1 MEEAC
6 ELFGGGFSGIAP
18 VAALLLFGQ
27 KADGHGRFAEL
38 SSFATAGH
46 LSEFAGLLVLQN
58 SVAKGK
64 NFATSFATDAPM
76 LIGYARVSTE
86 DQNLTQQRAALQ
98 AARCRRIYEEKIS
111 GAKRDRPQLAR
122 LIDQL
127 RPDDVVTV
135 TRLDR
140 LARSTR
146 DLLDIAERLQ
156 EAGAGLRSL
165 AEPWADTTSPAGR
178 MVLTVFAGIA
188 EFERA
193 LISERTSTGRIAA
206 KARGV
211 RFGRPPKLTADQI
224 ALAQRLI
231 SEGRSS
237 RDAAKILNVHASTL
251 YRAFALQERAAPAAD
266 PVPM

>member
-1 MEEAC
+1 MAV
-6 ELFGGGFSGIAP
+6 S
-18 VAALLLFGQ
+18 
-27 KADGHGRFAEL
+27 
-38 SSFATAGH
+38 
-46 LSEFAGLLVLQN
+46 QN
-58 SVAKGK
+58 SQ
-64 NFATSFATDAPM
+64 
-76 LIGYARVSTE
+76 VSRQRDTCR
-86 DQNLTQQRAALQ
+86 NPTQQRAALQ
-98 AARCRRIYEEKIS
+98 AAKCRRIYEEKIS

-193 LISERTSTGRIAA
+193 LISERTSTGRMAA
-206 KARGV
+206 KVRGV

-224 ALAQRLI
+224 TLAQRLI